1 MSLKPAFW
9 LALFTAAVIA
19 LAPVLAEARAGGGS
33 SVGSRGTRTFNSAPA
48 TPTAPQSRPVE
59 RSITQPQQQPTRP
72 AAPMPQAQPSFFG
85 SHPFMSGLMGG
96 LIGAGIGGLL
106 FGHGFFGG
114 GLGFGGFAGI
124 LGLLLQIGIVV
135 LLVRLAIGFFRNR
148 AAGRERPN
156 FAYATADDMHVRSSA
171 QPLYAAAAG
180 GAGSGQG
187 PAASRDEIGIT
198 DADYAAFEQLL
209 VAIQKAWSNRDL
221 AAFRRCLTPEM
232 LSYFSE
238 KLSAN
243 ASAGI
248 ENRVEDVHFETGDLA
263 EAWSDGDLQYAT
275 VAMRWSAL
283 DYTVRADTGVLVEG
297 RAGERVEATEIWTF
311 VRAPGGRWLLSAIQQ
326 T

>member
-1 MSLKPAFW
+1 MSLKPALW
-9 LALFTAAVIA
+9 LALFFAAVIA
-19 LAPVLAEARAGGGS
+19 LAPALAEARAGGGS
-33 SVGSRGTRTFNSAPA
+33 SMGSRGTRTYNSAPA

-59 RSITQPQQQPTRP
+59 RSMTQPQQPTRP
-72 AAPMPQAQPSFFG
+72 VAPLQPQPSFFG
-85 SHPFMSGLMGG
+85 GHPFMSGLMGG

-114 GLGFGGFAGI
+114 GFGFGFAGL
-124 LGLLLQIGIVV
+124 LGLLLQVVIVV
-135 LLVRLAIGFFRNR
+135 LLVRFAMSFFRNR
-148 AAGRERPN
+148 AAQRTN
-156 FAYATADDMHVRSSA
+156 FAYATADDMHARPVQPTYDGARGGSA
-171 QPLYAAAAG
+171 RN
-180 GAGSGQG
+180 
-187 PAASRDEIGIT
+187 AASRDEIGIT
-198 DADYAAFEQLL
+198 DADYAEFERLL
-209 VAIQKAWSNRDL
+209 VGIQKAWSEHDL
-221 AAFRRCLTPEM
+221 ASFKRYLTPEM

-248 ENRVEDVHFETGDLA
+248 ENRVEDVRFETGDLA

-275 VAMRWSAL
+275 VAMHWTAR

-297 RAGERVEATEIWTF
+297 RTGDRVEATEVWTF